1 MREFIDVLRIT
12 FRARRDARVGIHEP
26 ENNVIAVIKAPP
38 EAFDA
43 ATNIEHRRL
52 QQQRNRTSRLEE
64 LREEERSTVGGRFRK
79 SKARLAALVA
89 LILADAFCAAQLL
102 HTTLSFGPGPSA
114 LLGIVFS
121 VSFVW
126 LVSLTQRGAARWLA
140 IGVTMVAVLSLVVL
154 RLQSLAAD
162 EASTTAGNVAAAVI
176 FALLTIG
183 PAMLGE
189 RIARQLREDH
199 EHEAAAQVSHALVEG
214 EEKDILD
221 ADKKV
226 RTTITSRAA
235 YDRLFDRLIAVYD
248 REWKLER
255 ARLEL
260 D

>member
-1 MREFIDVLRIT
+1 MFEPLDVLRIT

-43 ATNIEHRRL
+43 ATNVEHRRL
-52 QQQRNRTSRLEE
+52 QQQRSQTGRLNE
-64 LREEERSTVGGRFRK
+64 LREAERSTVGGRFRK
-79 SKARLAALVA
+79 SKRKLVALVA

-102 HTTLSFGPGPSA
+102 HTSLSFGAGPSA
-114 LLGIVFS
+114 LLGVVFA

-140 IGVTMVAVLSLVVL
+140 VTTIAVAALVVL

-162 EASTTAGNVAAAVI
+162 ESSTVAGNASAAVI

-199 EHEAAAQVSHALVEG
+199 EHEAVAQVSHALVES
-214 EEKDILD
+214 EEKVIAG

-226 RTTITSRAA
+226 RTTIATRSDW
-235 YDRLFDRLIAVYD
+235 DRLFERLIAVYD

-260 D
+260 T